1 MRNVETSFMIV
12 TAYLLVGGLLM
23 LLSGRIGNLLK
34 RLGTKPVNYT
44 RISIF
49 TFGTCV
55 AVLGAF
61 GVSLHFIAIYRSI

>member
-1 MRNVETSFMIV
+1 MRGFYASFMIV
-12 TAYLLVGGLLM
+12 TGYLIVGSLLM
-23 LLSGRIGNLLK
+23 LASGGIGNLLK

-49 TFGTCV
+49 TFGSCV

-61 GVSLHFIAIYRSI
+61 GVTLHIIAVVQA